1 MIMFRIPPYS
11 PTHSFSLVTHSLTLV
26 NTSHTSTGSS
36 LAVCARRQ
44 SLVSH
49 SIPFIRGAVHGAP
62 MHVCGFQSIVP
73 SGSFARVGVASAPST
88 TTTTRPFGAGTLHT
102 TIKRIPT
109 NGIPE
114 IVQAG
119 MPRTYDKKTRLIVS
133 ILLDR
138 KSVV

>member
-1 MIMFRIPPYS
+1 
-11 PTHSFSLVTHSLTLV
+11 
-26 NTSHTSTGSS
+26 
-36 LAVCARRQ
+36 
-44 SLVSH
+44 
-49 SIPFIRGAVHGAP
+49 

-133 ILLDR
+133 ILFFSIHIFSFNRISDFHDCWNRLEPDLELSPPVLAGAVFCR
-138 KSVV
+138 SCSPGTSGRVRCEGRGSTEKL